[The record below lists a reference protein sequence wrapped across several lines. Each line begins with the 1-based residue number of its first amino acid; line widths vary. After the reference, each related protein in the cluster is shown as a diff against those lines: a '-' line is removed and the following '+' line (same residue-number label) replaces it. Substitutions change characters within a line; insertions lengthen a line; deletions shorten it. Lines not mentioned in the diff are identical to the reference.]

1 MKKIIFKNL
10 LNEIMIF
17 FLIGISTLTLIIWVV
32 QAVNYL
38 DIVTEDGHSF
48 KVYFY
53 YSLLTIPKLLS
64 KTFLFVF
71 FLSIFYVIANYEEK
85 GQLLIYWT
93 HGVSKK
99 EFVNRIVK
107 FSIFFVI
114 VKILIAVVLVPYAQ
128 DKSRSF
134 IRGSNLDFFPNLI
147 KPGKFIDT
155 VERLTIY
162 IESKNNDGSYENI
175 ILKDSTNKE
184 NTQII
189 IAKYG
194 KIVLENNQKL
204 LILNDGQIIQTN
216 KSLNSN
222 KNSTSFFFKETKFDL
237 EKYSTKTTTFPKVQE
252 LETYNL
258 INCTNSI
265 INEKK
270 IKKNF
275 KNFNCNKNVLDSLV
289 KELMKRIYLPT
300 YILILALT
308 GSLLVI
314 KSKNSRNYISFKTKI
329 FLMGISFLVIS
340 EISLNYTG
348 INNFNNF
355 IFVIFPIISFFAIY
369 QFLNH
374 KLKVN

>member
-17 FLIGISTLTLIIWVV
+17 FLIAISTLTLIIWVV

>member
-1 MKKIIFKNL
+1 M
-10 LNEIMIF
+10 
-17 FLIGISTLTLIIWVV
+17 
-32 QAVNYL
+32 
-38 DIVTEDGHSF
+38 
-48 KVYFY
+48 
-53 YSLLTIPKLLS
+53 
-64 KTFLFVF
+64 
-71 FLSIFYVIANYEEK
+71 
-85 GQLLIYWT
+85 
-93 HGVSKK
+93 
-99 EFVNRIVK
+99 
-107 FSIFFVI
+107 
-114 VKILIAVVLVPYAQ
+114 
-128 DKSRSF
+128 
-134 IRGSNLDFFPNLI
+134 
-147 KPGKFIDT
+147 
-155 VERLTIY
+155 
-162 IESKNNDGSYENI
+162 
-175 ILKDSTNKE
+175 
-184 NTQII
+184 
-189 IAKYG
+189 
-194 KIVLENNQKL
+194 
-204 LILNDGQIIQTN
+204 
-216 KSLNSN
+216 
-222 KNSTSFFFKETKFDL
+222 
-237 EKYSTKTTTFPKVQE
+237 QE